1 MDHKGSLKTCLLSKE
16 VIPEMS
22 LKRHGKLSTGK
33 RLDAKEIME
42 CKVQSSERVWGSI
55 RKEK

>member
-1 MDHKGSLKTCLLSKE
+1 
-16 VIPEMS
+16 MS